1 VKLITERPIFIMIHY
16 LYLFLLNNLCFLL
29 SNGLFFFVYL
39 TMDLKFDYIGLL
51 FISLIPMG
59 PAFGAVFYTMGKLVR
74 EKEISPIQDYLK
86 GYKQNF
92 KISLGYWS
100 GQLLLLFILVVNIRY
115 ISVSGEM
122 SSFLLFFMIFFLFV
136 LVLNLYAFPIL
147 TRFEMKL
154 KNLYL
159 VSAFYLFKYWKLTL
173 FNLTTVISFSLIYYQ
188 FPLLSFLFSSSLTPY
203 FLMFNMKKLVEKIEE
218 AVTVSSEI

>member
-1 VKLITERPIFIMIHY
+1 
-16 LYLFLLNNLCFLL
+16 
-29 SNGLFFFVYL
+29 
-39 TMDLKFDYIGLL
+39 
-51 FISLIPMG
+51 MG